1 LKRLNAR
8 RVKIH
13 RNYTVDEAARLF
25 DVHKNTV
32 RNWMKSGLAVIDE
45 RRPTLVL
52 GLELAKFL
60 EARRRETGQRC
71 GPGQLYC
78 IRCRTPKHPADRRA
92 DYVPITSG
100 SGNLRGRCP
109 DCQGTIYRLVS
120 LSKLTTFAGDLDVQR
135 TQAQQ
140 RIEESPGPCL
150 DCDFEPEVAS
160 DVNAQR

>member
-1 LKRLNAR
+1 MKRLNAR

-25 DVHKNTV
+25 NVHRNTI
-32 RNWMKSGLAVIDE
+32 RNWIKSGLATIDE

-52 GLELAKFL
+52 GLDLARFL
-60 EARRRETGQRC
+60 QARRSRTRQRC

-78 IRCRTPKHPADRRA
+78 LRCRAPKHPADRQAR
-92 DYVPITSG
+92 YVPITPS

-109 DCQGTIYRLVS
+109 DCDGAMYRLVS
-120 LSKLTTFAGDLDVQR
+120 LGKLTAIAGDLEVQG

-140 RIEESPGPCL
+140 RITDTSGPSLNSDL
-150 DCDFEPEVAS
+150 DEVA
-160 DVNAQR
+160 

>member
-1 LKRLNAR
+1 VKRLNAR

-32 RNWMKSGLAVIDE
+32 RNWIRMGLATIDR

-52 GLELAKFL
+52 GLELARFL
-60 EARRRETGQRC
+60 QARRSRTRQRC

-78 IRCRTPKHPADRRA
+78 VQCRAPKHPSDRKA
-92 DYVPITSG
+92 DYVAITPG
-100 SGNLRGRCP
+100 SGNLRSRCP
-109 DCQGTIYRLVS
+109 DCHGVIYRLVS
-120 LSKLTTFAGDLDVQR
+120 LGKLTAVAGDLEVQG

-140 RIEESPGPCL
+140 RISDTASPSLNSDL
-150 DCDFEPEVAS
+150 DEVA
-160 DVNAQR
+160 